1 MESLLSEGLVIQDH
15 LTFNEQRHGGRLLE
29 VHIEGRI
36 DCDCG
41 LCISV
46 DKRLEADVIGRN
58 VRSYSYSYHAWI
70 TATGQAVIR
79 YDNAHGLND
88 LHCHIFDLN
97 TGEGSLHT
105 VPIDKL
111 PTLDSFIRIAVKMV
125 QDAQKASE

>member
-1 MESLLSEGLVIQDH
+1 MPTSIERLVWPELRAFRPDLHRQPAVLRAEAALRVLLR
-15 LTFNEQRHGGRLLE
+15 LTGDRKYLE
-29 VHIEGRI
+29 YPNLYMCFPIEG
-36 DCDCG
+36 
-41 LCISV
+41 
-46 DKRLEADVIGRN
+46 
-58 VRSYSYSYHAWI
+58 
-70 TATGQAVIR
+70 TGNWYLVTHERQAVIR

-111 PTLDSFIRIAVKMV
+111 PTLDSFIRVAVKMV

>member
-1 MESLLSEGLVIQDH
+1 M
-15 LTFNEQRHGGRLLE
+15 
-29 VHIEGRI
+29 HIEGRI